1 LTCENEVSKM
11 VIQEVVHQK
20 VLPMT
25 AHLDEPE
32 IFKT

>member
-1 LTCENEVSKM
+1 M